1 MASEGAV
8 QKQIW
13 GSLGA
18 LCRLFRFNSGK
29 AWMSNLGPQG
39 VVKLQDGSVLIKAA
53 RPVALGM
60 AMTNGDSVPGQSDL
74 GGETQITI
82 TQAMVG
88 KKVAVSTYIETKRTK
103 GGKASIDQKNFI
115 AQRQAYGC
123 IAGIANCTDSAK
135 MIIQSWADDI
145 GANIPR
151 P

>member
-1 MASEGAV
+1 MASESAV

-39 VVKLQDGSVLIKAA
+39 VIKLENGDVLIKAA

-60 AMTNGDSVPGQSDL
+60 AMTNGDSVPGQADL
-74 GGETQITI
+74 GGSTRVTI

-88 KKVAVSTYIETKRTK
+88 KVVAVSTYIETKRSK
-103 GGKASIDQKNFI
+103 GGKASADQKNFI
-115 AQRQAYGC
+115 TQQQAYGC
-123 IAGIANCTDSAK
+123 IAGVANSPDAAK
-135 MIIQSWADDI
+135 MIIQTWADEI
-145 GANIPR
+145 GAVL
-151 P
+151 